1 MFISDIIVINC
12 YVQQAIA
19 TEHFT

>member
-1 MFISDIIVINC
+1 MYISDIIVINC